1 LALGLL
7 LHLPEPRL
15 HAALWLFVLAHG
27 LAKVSMFLA
36 AGELQTILGS
46 KRVKGMKGASQ
57 NVPIALAAFAVAGG
71 SLVGLPPSGG
81 FLAKWL
87 LLQPLFEQPQHW
99 PWALGVLFGTLMS
112 AAYVF
117 RVVAHGF
124 DRARPNPP
132 SIHPDRL
139 AQWLALLPALL
150 VWGLALISEPL
161 LLWLGG
167 LGR

>member
-1 LALGLL
+1 
-7 LHLPEPRL
+7 
-15 HAALWLFVLAHG
+15 
-27 LAKVSMFLA
+27 
-36 AGELQTILGS
+36 
-46 KRVKGMKGASQ
+46 
-57 NVPIALAAFAVAGG
+57 VAGG